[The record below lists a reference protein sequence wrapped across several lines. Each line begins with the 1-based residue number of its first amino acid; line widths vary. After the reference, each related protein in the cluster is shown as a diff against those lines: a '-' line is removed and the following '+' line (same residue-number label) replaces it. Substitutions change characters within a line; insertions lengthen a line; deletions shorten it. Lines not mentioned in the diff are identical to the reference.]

1 MFLEENAP
9 DLSLTC
15 GHPHGVIARHE
26 RLLMDMFGN
35 VKLVELSLLITKEQ
49 KAWLEMMVKKG
60 KIAVPPGGTLPEG
73 SVISIFLRTML
84 WNSEEQ
90 RQSIDGL
97 PEEMIEE
104 FRQQSGLVEIAAQI
118 SEDQKAWL
126 DKVAAISKVAP
137 LPGDSITSIFTRV
150 LLQNAMEQQQ
160 ALERADPWAD
170 DDEM

>member
-1 MFLEENAP
+1 
-9 DLSLTC
+9 
-15 GHPHGVIARHE
+15 
-26 RLLMDMFGN
+26 MDMFGN
-35 VKLVELSLLITKEQ
+35 VKLVELSLLITQEQ

-97 PEEMIEE
+97 PEDMIEE
-104 FRQQSGLVEIAAQI
+104 FRRQSGLVEISAQV

-126 DKVAAISKVAP
+126 DKMAATSKVAP
-137 LPGDSITSIFTRV
+137 AAGDSVMSMFTRV

>member
-1 MFLEENAP
+1 
-9 DLSLTC
+9 
-15 GHPHGVIARHE
+15 
-26 RLLMDMFGN
+26 MDIFGN
-35 VKLVELSLLITKEQ
+35 VKLAEIPLLISPEQ
-49 KAWLEMMVKKG
+49 KAWLEMMVRKG

-90 RQSIDGL
+90 GQTLDNLLDEG
-97 PEEMIEE
+97 IEE
-104 FRQQSGLVEIAAQI
+104 LRSQKGLVEIAAQV

-126 DKVAAISKVAP
+126 DKMAATSRVLP
-137 LPGDSITSIFTRV
+137 TPGDTVISMFTRV
-150 LLQNAMEQQQ
+150 LLENAMEQQK

>member
-1 MFLEENAP
+1 
-9 DLSLTC
+9 
-15 GHPHGVIARHE
+15 
-26 RLLMDMFGN
+26 MDMFGN
-35 VKLVELSLLITKEQ
+35 VKLVELSLLIAPEQ

-60 KIAVPPGGTLPEG
+60 KIAVPPGGTLLEG

-97 PEEMIEE
+97 PEDMIEE
-104 FRQQSGLVEIAAQI
+104 FRRQSGLIEISAQV

-126 DKVAAISKVAP
+126 DKMVATSKVAP
-137 LPGDSITSIFTRV
+137 AAGDSVMSLFTRV

>member
-1 MFLEENAP
+1 
-9 DLSLTC
+9 
-15 GHPHGVIARHE
+15 
-26 RLLMDMFGN
+26 MDIFGN
-35 VKLVELSLLITKEQ
+35 VKLAEIPLLITHEQ
-49 KAWLEMMVKKG
+49 KAWLEMMVRKG

-90 RQSIDGL
+90 RQTLDNLLDEG
-97 PEEMIEE
+97 IEE
-104 FRQQSGLVEIAAQI
+104 LRRQTGLVEITAQV

-126 DKVAAISKVAP
+126 DKMAATSRVSP
-137 LPGDSITSIFTRV
+137 SPGDSVISMFTRV
-150 LLQNAMEQQQ
+150 LLENAMEQQK

>member
-1 MFLEENAP
+1 
-9 DLSLTC
+9 
-15 GHPHGVIARHE
+15 
-26 RLLMDMFGN
+26 MDMFGN
-35 VKLVELSLLITKEQ
+35 VKLVELSLLITQEQ

-97 PEEMIEE
+97 PEDMIEE
-104 FRQQSGLVEIAAQI
+104 FRRQSGLVEISAQI

-126 DKVAAISKVAP
+126 DKMAAASKVAP
-137 LPGDSITSIFTRV
+137 AAGDSVMSMFTRV

>member
-1 MFLEENAP
+1 
-9 DLSLTC
+9 
-15 GHPHGVIARHE
+15 
-26 RLLMDMFGN
+26 MDMFGN
-35 VKLVELSLLITKEQ
+35 VKLVELSLLITTEQ
-49 KAWLEMMVKKG
+49 KTWLDMMVKKG

-90 RQSIDGL
+90 RQSIDAL
-97 PEEMIEE
+97 PEDMIAE
-104 FRQQSGLVEIAAQI
+104 FRGQSGLVEISAQI

-126 DKVAAISKVAP
+126 DKMGATSKVAP
-137 LPGDSITSIFTRV
+137 APGDSVVSLFTRV

>member
-1 MFLEENAP
+1 
-9 DLSLTC
+9 
-15 GHPHGVIARHE
+15 
-26 RLLMDMFGN
+26 MDIFGN
-35 VKLVELSLLITKEQ
+35 VKLVELSLWITLEQ

-90 RQSIDGL
+90 RQTLDEL
-97 PEEMIEE
+97 PEEAIAEL
-104 FRQQSGLVEIAAQI
+104 RRHTGLVEITAQV

-126 DKVAAISKVAP
+126 DKMAATSKVSP
-137 LPGDSITSIFTRV
+137 PPGDTVISMFTRV
-150 LLQNAMEQQQ
+150 LLENAMEQQR

>member
-1 MFLEENAP
+1 
-9 DLSLTC
+9 
-15 GHPHGVIARHE
+15 
-26 RLLMDMFGN
+26 MDIFGN
-35 VKLVELSLLITKEQ
+35 VKLAEIPLLITPEQ
-49 KAWLEMMVKKG
+49 KAWLEMMVRKG

-90 RQSIDGL
+90 RQTLDNLLDEG
-97 PEEMIEE
+97 IEDLR
-104 FRQQSGLVEIAAQI
+104 RQTGLVKIAAQI

-126 DKVAAISKVAP
+126 DKMAATSRVLP
-137 LPGDSITSIFTRV
+137 TPGDTVISMFTRV
-150 LLQNAMEQQQ
+150 LLENAMEQQK